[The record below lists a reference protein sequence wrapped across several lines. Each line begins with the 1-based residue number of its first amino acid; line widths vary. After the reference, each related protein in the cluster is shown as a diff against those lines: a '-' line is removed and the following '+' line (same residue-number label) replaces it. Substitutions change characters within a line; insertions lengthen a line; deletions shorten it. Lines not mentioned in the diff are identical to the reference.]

1 MLSSLLSFIIT
12 AVLALL
18 AIAFYTLMEQKVL
31 AYHQSRKGPNKVG
44 LAGIP
49 QPLADALKLFSK
61 EGASPT
67 LSNTRPF
74 LLGPVVSLILALLL
88 WAILPSMTRS
98 YFIILRIP
106 LFLAISSLSVYATMA
121 SGWASNRKYALLG
134 ALRGIAQTISY
145 EISMALILIRALI
158 ALSSLSFYHRVSNTL
173 TPLALVMS
181 PIFFSWFVTTL
192 AETNRAPFDFAEGE
206 RELVSGFN
214 TEYRGGKFAII
225 FMAEY
230 ASILIICVF
239 TSTLFLPSP
248 FLLSSLVSPIFITLS
263 SLLLAFVFIST
274 RAAYP
279 RLRYDLLIYFTWK
292 TLLPI
297 SLSIIIVFTP
307 IMMAIYTVGSRCTW
321 FRISPWDPFLLCGPV
336 VELQRWTA
344 DSEVSLPRPRK
355 VRYWIL
361 LTHDQQ
367 MLRPLHRSF
376 ALGLFLASASTHIQ
390 E

>member
-18 AIAFYTLMEQKVL
+18 AIAFYTLLEQKVL

-61 EGASPT
+61 EAASPT

-74 LLGPVVSLILALLL
+74 LLGPIVSLILALLL
-88 WAILPSMTRS
+88 WAILPSISRS
-98 YFIILRIP
+98 YFFILRIP
-106 LFLAISSLSVYATMA
+106 LFLAISRLSVYATIA
-121 SGWASNRKYALLG
+121 SGWSSNRKYALLG

-145 EISMALILIRALI
+145 EISMALILIRALV
-158 ALSSLSFYHRVSNTL
+158 AVTSLSFYSRVSNTL
-173 TPLALVMS
+173 APLALVIG
-181 PIFFSWFVTTL
+181 PIFLSWFITTL

-225 FMAEY
+225 FIAEY
-230 ASILIICVF
+230 ARILIMCVL
-239 TSTLFLPSP
+239 TTTLFLPSP
-248 FLLSSLVSPIFITLS
+248 FTLPAASSPIVITLL

-279 RLRYDLLIYFTWK
+279 RLRYDLLMYFT
-292 TLLPI
+292 
-297 SLSIIIVFTP
+297 
-307 IMMAIYTVGSRCTW
+307 
-321 FRISPWDPFLLCGPV
+321 
-336 VELQRWTA
+336 
-344 DSEVSLPRPRK
+344 
-355 VRYWIL
+355 
-361 LTHDQQ
+361 
-367 MLRPLHRSF
+367 
-376 ALGLFLASASTHIQ
+376 
-390 E
+390 